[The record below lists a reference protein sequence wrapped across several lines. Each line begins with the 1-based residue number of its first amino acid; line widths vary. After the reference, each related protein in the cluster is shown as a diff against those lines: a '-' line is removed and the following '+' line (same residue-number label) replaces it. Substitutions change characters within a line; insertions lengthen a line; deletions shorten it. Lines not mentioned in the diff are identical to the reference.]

1 MGVSEQVGCIEK
13 IGDGLME
20 STGRNEIDVRREFLE
35 QNRRL
40 GPTASAN
47 STRVFRDLR
56 THKVGVG
63 NVRGETLKLVARKN
77 IPANSEPEVGRKALL
92 DADTALAVPTRQKA
106 GGVPMIAPN
115 TF

>member
-20 STGRNEIDVRREFLE
+20 STGRNEIDVRRVPGAEPPPWSHRFGE
-35 QNRRL
+35 QHPCIPRPSHSR
-40 GPTASAN
+40 
-47 STRVFRDLR
+47 
-56 THKVGVG
+56 VGVG

-77 IPANSEPEVGRKALL
+77 IPTDFATRSRQESASRRRHGARGPNS
-92 DADTALAVPTRQKA
+92 QKA

-115 TF
+115 SF